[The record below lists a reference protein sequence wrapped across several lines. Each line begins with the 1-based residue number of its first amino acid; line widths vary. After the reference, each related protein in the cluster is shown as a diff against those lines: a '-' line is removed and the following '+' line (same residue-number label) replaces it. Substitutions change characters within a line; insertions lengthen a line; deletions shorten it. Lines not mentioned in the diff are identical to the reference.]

1 MIEIILFIIIA
12 LIGIFI
18 LYTEH
23 QIKIKHNAEIYNNLK
38 KLDDA
43 DTDRL

>member
-1 MIEIILFIIIA
+1 MIEIILFTIIA

-18 LYTEH
+18 LYTENK
-23 QIKIKHNAEIYNNLK
+23 IKTKHNAEIYNNIK

>member
-1 MIEIILFIIIA
+1 MIEIILFVIIA
-12 LIGIFI
+12 IIGIFI

-23 QIKIKHNAEIYNNLK
+23 RITKKHNAEIYNNIK

-43 DTDRL
+43 DRL

>member
-1 MIEIILFIIIA
+1 MIEIILFVIIA
-12 LIGIFI
+12 IIGIFI

-23 QIKIKHNAEIYNNLK
+23 RITKKQNAEIYNNIK

-43 DTDRL
+43 DRL

>member
-1 MIEIILFIIIA
+1 MIETILFIIIA

-18 LYTEH
+18 LYTDH
-23 QIKIKHNAEIYNNLK
+23 RITKKHNNEIYNNIK

-43 DTDRL
+43 DRL

>member
-1 MIEIILFIIIA
+1 MIETILFIIIA

-18 LYTEH
+18 LYTDH
-23 QIKIKHNAEIYNNLK
+23 KIKTKHNAEIYNNIK

-43 DTDRL
+43 DRL

>member
-1 MIEIILFIIIA
+1 MIEIILFAIIA

-18 LYTEH
+18 LYIENK
-23 QIKIKHNAEIYNNLK
+23 IKTKHNAEIYNNIK

-43 DTDRL
+43 DRL

>member
-18 LYTEH
+18 LYIEH
-23 QIKIKHNAEIYNNLK
+23 RIKTKHNAEIYTNLK
-38 KLDDA
+38 ELDDA
-43 DTDRL
+43 DRL